1 MLAPP
6 MVMKFI
12 SFCREFIFSKSH
24 ESIFE
29 YSQGVLN
36 GMPKSGLGGNF
47 TPPVTVRGLSSC

>member
-36 GMPKSGLGGNF
+36 GMPKSGLGVIL
-47 TPPVTVRGLSSC
+47 PPGYR